1 MPEWGFRLDV
11 NNLFDRKNIG
21 TATIAGSPFSGD
33 HQTLQR
39 SAPRQVMFTVS
50 AKY

>member
-1 MPEWGFRLDV
+1 MPEWSFRLDV
-11 NNLFDRKNIG
+11 SNLLNRKNIG

-33 HQTLQR
+33 YQTLQR

-50 AKY
+50 ARY